1 VGFLPHNF
9 FPARIFMGDSG
20 AMVLG
25 LVFSATAI
33 VVTGQIDPGL
43 LATRQ
48 AWPAFVPILLPVAV
62 LMLPL
67 LDVVITVLRR
77 LASGKSPFH
86 ADRKHLHHRLL
97 DHGHSHRR
105 TVLILYAWTAVF
117 SFSAAA
123 TAVFP
128 TGWVIVGTVIGVALV
143 AFISVVHLP
152 VRTPDGWRRMR
163 RIRRPETKQ
172 RP

>member
-1 VGFLPHNF
+1 TQVTSPTDYSNLATVVVICLVGACVGFLPHNF

-86 ADRKHLHHRLL
+86 ADRKHLHH
-97 DHGHSHRR
+97 
-105 TVLILYAWTAVF
+105 
-117 SFSAAA
+117 
-123 TAVFP
+123 
-128 TGWVIVGTVIGVALV
+128 
-143 AFISVVHLP
+143 
-152 VRTPDGWRRMR
+152 
-163 RIRRPETKQ
+163 
-172 RP
+172 